1 MVNESFVGCIAI
13 TDNENKPNR
22 VLEVKTLTKSAYK
35 ELVKKAS
42 ENLKELTEKKDK
54 ELKEKQEKEMLL
66 YSRLDKMSIVIAY
79 LMFNEIVERG
89 KANTTNEFED
99 MFACWLIGKCEI
111 AIELCPKEY
120 LYILERLGVDYGR
133 N

>member
-22 VLEVKTLTKSAYK
+22 VFEIKTLTKSAYK
-35 ELVKKAS
+35 ELVKKAN

-54 ELKEKQEKEMLL
+54 ELKEKQEKEKLL
-66 YSRLDKMSIVIAY
+66 CSRLDKMSIVIAY

-89 KANTTNEFED
+89 KVKTTNEFED
-99 MFACWLIGKCEI
+99 MFALYLCGKCELV
-111 AIELCPKEY
+111 IELCPKEY
-120 LYILERLGVDYGR
+120 LDILERLGVDYGR